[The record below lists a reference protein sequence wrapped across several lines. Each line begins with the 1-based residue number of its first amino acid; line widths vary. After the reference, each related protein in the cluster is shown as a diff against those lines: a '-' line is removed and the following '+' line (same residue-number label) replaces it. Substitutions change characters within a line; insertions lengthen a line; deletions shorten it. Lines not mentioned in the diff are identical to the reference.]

1 MVEERRNWAGNV
13 TYQAARVYQPAT
25 LAEVQALVAGSRTI
39 KALGSRH
46 SFNTIADSPGEH
58 ISLERL
64 APRVTIDRER
74 RTATVAA
81 GVRYGELGQQLH
93 RAGFALTNLASL
105 PHISVAGACATA
117 THGSGDRN
125 GNLATAVAALELVT
139 ADGTVVRLSE
149 RDGDAFR
156 GAAVGL
162 GALGVVTA
170 LTLSLVP
177 TFAISQ
183 VVYENLAL
191 DMLLAHFDEITG
203 SAYSVSLFTDWRDAR
218 FNQVWLKQR
227 VTDEDTA
234 ELNPDFFDARP
245 AARKLH
251 PIASLSA
258 ESCTEQLGLPGPWYE
273 RLTHFRPD
281 VLPSSG
287 DELQSEYFVPRQH
300 ARAALQAI
308 AGLRDRIAPLLQIA
322 EVRTIAADDLWLS
335 PCYERDSVA
344 FHFTWTPD
352 WPAVSQFLPVLED
365 QLAPFDVRPHWGKL
379 FTLAPA
385 RLHALYPKLPDFQ
398 ALLRR
403 YDPQGKFR
411 NAFLAAYV
419 VGA

>member
-156 GAAVGL
+156 GAVVGL

-344 FHFTWTPD
+344 FHFTWSPD
-352 WPAVSQFLPVLED
+352 WPAVSQLLPVLED
-365 QLAPFDVRPHWGKL
+365 QLAPFDARPHWGKL